1 MNDNQEKKYSRKQ
14 PTSKNTWILLII
26 LSIVVMCIAI
36 YQMNSPSK
44 GSSVDYL
51 IILLSI
57 IVILASLFNIFK
69 KKK

>member
-1 MNDNQEKKYSRKQ
+1 MNDNQEKKYNRRQ
-14 PTSKNTWILLII
+14 PTNKNTWILLII
-26 LSIVVMCIAI
+26 LSIVVICIAI
-36 YQMNSPSK
+36 YQMNTPK
-44 GSSVDYL
+44 GGSVDYL